1 MENIFSYTAGPGKGV
16 RWPKEGSCFCWSGI
30 SDFFQT
36 HPPTER
42 FPVVKTCMLSGASVT
57 FLVWKVFLRLVSGFS
72 ILYSLYLLL
81 RLQQRSGCG
90 RQLGVCEKKPFVS
103 LQLWPR
109 QLTAVKW
116 VCRKLSDNN
125 LFTLGLLSRKNPVDE
140 NTATFSGGYYI
151 FCKNAFLCF
160 QESHSWLFF
169 YYYFFLKSF
178 LVDRSRFKC
187 TCGSVVEVNLE
198 SERFTAVRSR
208 CR

>member
-1 MENIFSYTAGPGKGV
+1 MKRNKWKIFSHTPLGLEKGV
-16 RWPKEGSCFCWSGI
+16 RWPKEGTCFCWSGI

-42 FPVVKTCMLSGASVT
+42 FPVVNQFYTACICC
-57 FLVWKVFLRLVSGFS
+57 WD
-72 ILYSLYLLL
+72 YSK
-81 RLQQRSGCG
+81 G
-90 RQLGVCEKKPFVS
+90 RVVGGSLAYPPVVCEKKSFVS
-103 LQLWPR
+103 LQLLPR
-109 QLTAVKW
+109 QPTAVKW
-116 VCRKLSDNN
+116 VCRKLFDDN
-125 LFTLGLLSRKNPVDE
+125 LFTLVLLSRKNPVDE